1 MLLYKQY
8 MLRDILGNEGA
19 DAGGG
24 SAGDAG
30 GSGDKAGDNSG
41 ANAAASPGNS
51 GSGGVDWTA
60 IRQSLPEDLR
70 DDKSLATINSVEGL
84 VKGYVHSQ
92 KAMGSKV
99 NVPDKHASEEDW
111 QQFFHKVG
119 VPSKLEDYEFK
130 APEDLDV
137 EEDFIEGFK
146 QVGHKAGLLPKQLE
160 QVFKHYTDY
169 VGGLRSQSEEAM
181 QAKYDQDVAD
191 LKKEWGEAFDSNA
204 KAANVAFKELLPD
217 EGLRQRLLD
226 DGLASH
232 PAVVRL
238 LANASKMFK
247 EDVFIGH
254 GEGKLGGMT
263 PEEALT
269 KAQDIQGN
277 PEHPYRNP
285 AHPNHQKAQ
294 KEVQDLYSIAYPG

>member
-8 MLRDILGNEGA
+8 MLRNILGDEGGEA
-19 DAGGG
+19 GG

-30 GSGDKAGDNSG
+30 GSGDKAGDDSGVNS
-41 ANAAASPGNS
+41 ADASSNN

-60 IRQSLPEDLR
+60 IRQALPEELR

-119 VPSKLEDYEFK
+119 APASAEDYEFK
-130 APEDLDV
+130 PAEDLGV
-137 EEDFIEGFK
+137 EEEFVNSFK
-146 QVGHKAGLLPKQLE
+146 EVGQKAGLLPTQLE
-160 QVFKHYTDY
+160 QVFKHYVDY
-169 VGGLRSQSEEAM
+169 VGGITASQEDAM
-181 QAKYDQDVAD
+181 KAQHDGDVSD
-191 LKKEWGEAFDSNA
+191 LKKEWGEAFDDNA

-217 EGLRQRLLD
+217 EGMRQRLLD

-238 LANASKMFK
+238 LSNAAKLFK
-247 EDVFIGH
+247 EDTFIGH
-254 GEGKLGGMT
+254 GEGKLGGLT
-263 PEEALT
+263 PAEALD
-269 KAQDIQGN
+269 KAKDIQGN
-277 PEHPYRNP
+277 PDHPYRNP
-285 AHPNHQKAQ
+285 RHPNHQKAQ
-294 KEVQDLYSIAYPG
+294 KEVQDLYSIAFPG